1 MTEFERGLVTSF
13 NNYFKENTVRGI
25 SYRLKQHRFTSQFL
39 DVLVDSLNPDYYLGI
54 ECKSISV
61 EKGTKALY
69 FTQHFTT
76 DKKGVHQIERISD
89 FLSHSGRCGFL
100 AVELRCGVGRPRE
113 AYAIPWNDV
122 NARFQSESLK
132 FTIDEIRTYSS
143 LIRSGGGYRVEPEA
157 WTKDNS
163 NRF

>member
-1 MTEFERGLVTSF
+1 MTEFERGLVSSF
-13 NNYFKENTVRGI
+13 NAYFKENNIKGI
-25 SYRLKQHRFTSQFL
+25 SYRLKQHRFTPQFL

-76 DKKGVHQIERISD
+76 DKKGVHQIERITD
-89 FLSHSGRCGFL
+89 FLKSSGRCGFL
-100 AVELRCGVGRPRE
+100 AAELRFGVGHARQ
-113 AYAIPWNDV
+113 AYAIPWKDV
-122 NARFQSESLK
+122 ADRFFSDALK
-132 FTIDEIRTYSS
+132 MTIEEISAYPH

-157 WTKDNS
+157 WIKK
-163 NRF
+163 

>member
-13 NNYFKENTVRGI
+13 NSYFQENNVRGI

-76 DKKGVHQIERISD
+76 DKKGVHQITRISD
-89 FLSHSGRCGFL
+89 FLRQSGRCGFL
-100 AVELRCGVGRPRE
+100 AVELRYGAGHPRE
-113 AYAIPWNDV
+113 AYALPWEDIRE
-122 NARFQSESLK
+122 RFNSDSLK
-132 FTIDEIRTYSS
+132 FTIEEICSYPSI
-143 LIRSGGGYRVEPEA
+143 IRSGGGYRVEPDV
-157 WTKDNS
+157 WVKK
-163 NRF
+163 

>member
-13 NNYFKENTVRGI
+13 NNYFKENNVRGI

-39 DVLVDSLNPDYYLGI
+39 DVLVDSLHPDYYMGI

-76 DKKGVHQIERISD
+76 DKKGVHQIERITD
-89 FLSHSGRCGFL
+89 FLNHSGRCGFL
-100 AVELRCGVGRPRE
+100 AVELRCGVGHPRE
-113 AYAIPWNDV
+113 AYAIPWKDIWS
-122 NARFQSESLK
+122 RFNSDSLK
-132 FTIDEIRTYSS
+132 FTIEEIREYPSI
-143 LIRSGGGYRVEPEA
+143 IRTGGGYRVDP
-157 WTKDNS
+157 NS
-163 NRF
+163 WIKK

>member
-13 NNYFKENTVRGI
+13 NNYFREKHIRGI
-25 SYRLKQHRFTSQFL
+25 SYRLKQHRFTAQFL

-61 EKGTKALY
+61 EKGAKALY

-89 FLSHSGRCGFL
+89 FLSESGRCGFL
-100 AVELRCGVGRPRE
+100 AVELRYGAGHPRE
-113 AYAIPWNDV
+113 AYAIPWNDIK
-122 NARFQSESLK
+122 NRFGSESLK
-132 FTIDEIRTYSS
+132 FTIEEIRNYPSV
-143 LIRSGGGYRVEPEA
+143 LRSGGGYSVEPDV
-157 WTKDNS
+157 WIKK
-163 NRF
+163 

>member
-13 NNYFKENTVRGI
+13 NNYFQANTIHGI

-61 EKGTKALY
+61 EKGSKALY

-76 DKKGVHQIERISD
+76 DKKGVHQITRISD
-89 FLSHSGRCGFL
+89 FLDHSGRTGFL
-100 AVELRCGVGRPRE
+100 AVELRFGAGHSRQ
-113 AYAIPWNDV
+113 AYAIPWKDILE
-122 NARFQSESLK
+122 RFNSDSLK
-132 FTIDEIRTYSS
+132 FTIDEISEYPSI
-143 LIRSGGGYRVEPEA
+143 IRSGGGYRVEPEA
-157 WTKDNS
+157 WVKK
-163 NRF
+163 

>member
-1 MTEFERGLVTSF
+1 MTEFERDLVHSF
-13 NNYFKENTVRGI
+13 NEYFQEKNIRGI

-89 FLSHSGRCGFL
+89 FLKCSGRRGYL
-100 AVELRCGVGRPRE
+100 AVELRYGAGRARE
-113 AYAIPWNDV
+113 AYAIPWKDISE
-122 NARFQSESLK
+122 RFNSESLK
-132 FTIDEIRTYSS
+132 FTIEEIASYPSILRGKSDYH
-143 LIRSGGGYRVEPEA
+143 VEA
-157 WTKDNS
+157 DVWGVD
-163 NRF
+163 